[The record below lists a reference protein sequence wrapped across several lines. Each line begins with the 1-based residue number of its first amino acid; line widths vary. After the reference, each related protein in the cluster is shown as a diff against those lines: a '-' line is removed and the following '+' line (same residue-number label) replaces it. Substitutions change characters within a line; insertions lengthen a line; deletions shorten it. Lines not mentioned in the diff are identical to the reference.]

1 MLRSD
6 SRRESRQYR
15 VGEVLHPYLAVID
28 IADGGVAGGVIRFLQ
43 SENGHGREHRI
54 ILRTGFAYTE
64 PERTALTGDRREVHC
79 ETAFGIGGHRLG
91 ETVVIIAGIDL
102 HRLAAGI
109 GGDQLTIYMDR
120 FARYI
125 HRFIGLQRCRKRR
138 ERVDGQEIRAVVRII
153 QLLYMPVLVHYGM
166 EVIVTGFLG

>member
-1 MLRSD
+1 M
-6 SRRESRQYR
+6 
-15 VGEVLHPYLAVID
+15 
-28 IADGGVAGGVIRFLQ
+28 
-43 SENGHGREHRI
+43 
-54 ILRTGFAYTE
+54 
-64 PERTALTGDRREVHC
+64 TGDRREVHR
-79 ETAFGIGGHRLG
+79 ETAFGIGCHRLG
-91 ETVVIIAGIDL
+91 ETVVVIAGIDL

-138 ERVDGQEIRAVVRII
+138 DRVYGQEIRAVVRII

-166 EVIVTGFLG
+166 EVIVTGFLGQSEGAVEHRLLFGLEVLRGLQSGKRQVLSGYIHLDECTCR